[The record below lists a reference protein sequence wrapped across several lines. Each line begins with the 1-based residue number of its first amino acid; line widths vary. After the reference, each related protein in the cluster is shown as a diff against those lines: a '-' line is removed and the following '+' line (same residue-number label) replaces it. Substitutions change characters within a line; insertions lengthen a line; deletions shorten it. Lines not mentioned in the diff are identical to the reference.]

1 MIELEKKQILSVLI
15 LTILVVTS
23 WILLNTDR
31 QPTGEIP
38 EPSDPIPPPSPEPAP
53 GEISTKAYV
62 YDDKLGFGFEYPDGW
77 KLYSGESGFPG
88 EDIDKIVSF
97 EKIIKMKLGESEFED
112 EVTVSIEL
120 IVKPATDLQEIVD
133 EFKQRSIGVS
143 VLNETMISV
152 KDMNGYDILIGEDSG
167 WKLRQIAFFTD
178 GTAYIFTYQSQDE
191 LYRMYE
197 DTFTEIIDS
206 FYIGSQ

>member
-1 MIELEKKQILSVLI
+1 M
-15 LTILVVTS
+15 TIIVVTS

-53 GEISTKAYV
+53 GEISTKGYV
-62 YDDKLGFGFEYPDGW
+62 FDDRLGFGFEYPDGW
-77 KLYSGESGFPG
+77 ELYSGEGGFPD
-88 EDIDKIVSF
+88 EDIKKVVSF
-97 EKIIKMKLGESEFED
+97 EKLIKMKLEGSEFES
-112 EVTVSIEL
+112 EVSVSIEL
-120 IVKPATDLQEIVD
+120 IVKSATDLQEIED

-143 VLNETMISV
+143 ILNETMISV

-191 LYRMYE
+191 PYRMYE
-197 DTFTEIIDS
+197 DAFNDIINS
-206 FYIGSQ
+206 FNVGSQ